1 MHRFRS
7 LTNIVDYGKIILV
20 VLLFAIS
27 FESYSKS
34 NACDDLTIE
43 NLKETYPLLLQC
55 EKLTNSDG
63 HSILVL
69 LRVQNSG
76 IFRLE
81 VGDDLR
87 SDLANSV
94 LVAVRFNGKSYLRA
108 VDPMWGVLELGPF
121 AMALPKL
128 RASADG
134 IDIPFDIASETS
146 GRNVFARALTELDE
160 VEVVVVTK
168 DRKTSRI
175 LFKVAS
181 SKLGFLSAMNLT
193 DSYLSGALSNIESFA
208 EIRYLAIKACATSV
222 EEAVFSKCVQPL
234 DRCIVNSQKDAIS
247 LKACLDEL
255 PK

>member
-7 LTNIVDYGKIILV
+7 LTNIVDYGKIILM
-20 VLLFAIS
+20 VLLFSIS

-43 NLKETYPLLLQC
+43 NLKQTYPLLLQC
-55 EKLTNSDG
+55 EKLTNSEG

-69 LRVQNSG
+69 SRVQNSG

-94 LVAVRFNGKSYLRA
+94 LVAARFNGKSYLQA
-108 VDPMWGVLELGPF
+108 IDPMWGVRELGSI

-146 GRNVFARALTELDE
+146 GRNAFARALTELDE
-160 VEVVVVTK
+160 VEVVEVVVVTK

-181 SKLGFLSAMNLT
+181 SKLGFLSAMKLT
-193 DSYLSGALSNIESFA
+193 DSYLSGALSNIENFA
-208 EIRYLAIKACATSV
+208 EIRYSATKACMESA
-222 EEAVFSKCVQPL
+222 
-234 DRCIVNSQKDAIS
+234 
-247 LKACLDEL
+247 
-255 PK
+255 